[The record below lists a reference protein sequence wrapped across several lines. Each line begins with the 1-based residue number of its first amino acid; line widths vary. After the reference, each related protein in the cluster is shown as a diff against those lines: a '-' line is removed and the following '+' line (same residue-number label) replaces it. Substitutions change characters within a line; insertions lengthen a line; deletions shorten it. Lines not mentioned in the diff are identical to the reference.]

1 MFQMSLINKL
11 YCEVGPPT
19 VHHARSFLNREWKCK
34 GIAIW
39 ITVAARKSTFS
50 FGLKI
55 ALLFCMLSVLYS
67 LLSHTTIFEVA
78 NNTKVMAK
86 NNWLDPYS

>member
-1 MFQMSLINKL
+1 MFQIVINKL

-19 VHHARSFLNREWKCK
+19 VHHARSFLNWEWKYK

-39 ITVAARKSTFS
+39 ISVVASKSTFS

-55 ALLFCMLSVLYS
+55 APLFCMLSVLYS
-67 LLSHTTIFEVA
+67 LLSHTIIFEVA